1 MIDFVIN
8 NMNSLISILPQE
20 CNLLGSGVQSILSE
34 LYRIVEIATPI
45 LTVLLITIDM
55 VKAVIA
61 QDDNEMKKS
70 QLRSI
75 KRLAIGLAIFLVPT
89 VLDALLKLAG
99 MASGICKVGL

>member
-20 CNLLGSGVQSILSE
+20 CNLLGSGVQSILNE

-55 VKAVIA
+55 VKAVMA